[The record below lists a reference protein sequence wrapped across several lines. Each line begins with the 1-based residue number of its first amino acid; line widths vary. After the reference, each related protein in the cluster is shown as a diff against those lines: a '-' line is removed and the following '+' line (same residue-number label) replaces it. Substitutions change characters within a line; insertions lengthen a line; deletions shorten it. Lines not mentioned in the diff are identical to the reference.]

1 MITAAFQYFLKPGKA
16 ISPALFFFF
25 RIVLVILGL
34 LWFHVHFRIICSSS
48 VKNVMDDL
56 IGITLHM
63 QIALGSMAILII
75 LILPV

>member
-1 MITAAFQYFLKPGKA
+1 MITAAFQYFLKPGKG

-48 VKNVMDDL
+48 VKNVIDDL